1 MDPSYL
7 RFRTFHQF
15 LDAADEDRA
24 DYPATDACDHAILHF
39 GPSCLRANMNGHTP
53 LMRLASLGWD
63 DLAAALVKKHP
74 KSIHAVD
81 WQGRPV
87 WYYLVNNDP
96 LSPDANSI
104 RFFQK
109 FLKFPP
115 LPNGD
120 LPLHVIARNIAQFTT
135 QSFSTFEKTQNMNAL
150 SVFVSDGKD
159 LLIPNKDGERP
170 LDFLQQC
177 LPLFDEDEQQVLQD
191 LINADQNQRL
201 SAVVQTVETVGVSI
215 KTRKM

>member
-1 MDPSYL
+1 MDPSYW

-24 DYPATDACDHAILHF
+24 DYPATDACDDAIVHF
-39 GPSCLRANMNGHTP
+39 GASCLRANMNGHTP

-63 DLAAALVKKHP
+63 DLAAALVKQYP
-74 KSIHAVD
+74 KSVNAVD
-81 WQGRPV
+81 WEGRPV
-87 WYYLVNNDP
+87 WYYLVNNEP
-96 LSPDANSI
+96 YAPDAKSI

-120 LPLHVIARNIAQFTT
+120 LPLHVIARNLVQFTT
-135 QSFSTFEKTQNMNAL
+135 ESFSLFGSTQNMNAL
-150 SVFVSDGKD
+150 SVFVSDDKD
-159 LLIPNKDGERP
+159 LLTPNTCGERP
-170 LDFLQQC
+170 LDLLHQC
-177 LPLFDEDEQQVLQD
+177 LQLFGEDEQQVLQD

-201 SAVVQTVETVGVSI
+201 SAVVQTAGTVTPS
-215 KTRKM
+215 RKM